1 MKLDY
6 NFIKKILITMEE
18 YKEHQIYSYDLMKLL
33 NITDDKGVINEQQID
48 KFIGHIKI
56 LGDNNFIACSAAGGK
71 FGFSYGA
78 NGDLMITNPK
88 YRITAQGYEFL
99 DVLKKDNILSQ
110 IADLAVPTAFKIG
123 TQLLTQTLWEKIK
136 NGI

>member
-6 NFIKKILITMEE
+6 NFIKKILLTMEE
-18 YKEHQIYSYDLMKLL
+18 YEEHQIFSYDLMRLL
-33 NITDDKGVINEQQID
+33 NITDDKGVINNQLID

-56 LGDNNFIACSAAGGK
+56 LGDNNFISCSATDGK

-78 NGDLMITNPK
+78 KGDLIITNPK
-88 YRITAQGYEFL
+88 YRITAHGYEFL
-99 DVLKKDNILSQ
+99 DVLKRDNILNQ